1 MLRIKQHNINIE
13 ILKQKEA
20 EVEKLKETRLSS
32 AFPRGTQHGRNSS
45 INSDANGKFDSQNS
59 SIMNATG

>member
-32 AFPRGTQHGRNSS
+32 AFPGGTHHGRNSS